1 MQAAY
6 VFINT
11 EKGFE
16 KGVLNRLRKLPN
28 VKESYLTNG
37 AYNIITKIDVDSID
51 NLKKIIAFNIRL
63 QDNVEST
70 LTMMIVERKS
80 DATHL
85 NRKVAKIHA
94 DPIANNQGAHALV
107 RAKILR

>member
-1 MQAAY
+1 MPCAY
-6 VFINT
+6 VFINA

-16 KGVLNRLRKLPN
+16 KNVLNRLTKLPN

-51 NLKKIIAFNIRL
+51 NLKKIIAFNIRP

-80 DATHL
+80 DVSHL
-85 NRKVAKIHA
+85 NRKIVKIHA
-94 DPIANNQGAHALV
+94 DPIANNQGAYTL
-107 RAKILR
+107 